1 MKKVNIIFLFYL
13 IYIIELCCAYCHFL
27 GLHSNHK
34 IIPLNDIESLQKENC
49 TLDTKELNVSAQKII
64 TLKNKIENEINSIN
78 NLYDKTLNDLTQSFV
93 KKHEEL
99 IKKENELKEKLQNEV
114 TKVKEQLENFLS
126 QCNAQIKNNEKIN
139 QGIKKLE
146 NNEKNV
152 IKTLSYVSKVNKSQK
167 EMKKLK
173 QNFMKSIK
181 FVYQEEN
188 SSIKYDEFL
197 FNGIQIP
204 NNIKF
209 NDIYYLSLNL
219 SWEIDD
225 LNNINIDK
233 NQIKFKVEMRAENGE
248 FTQVYEGKNYNC
260 SISNLVKNSY
270 YEFRI
275 CSLYNDLKSP
285 WSEIQKIKTSD
296 LESDILNKS
305 ERKDEFAKK
314 IFEWTGF
321 NSMKLLYRGTKDGM
335 NADTFHNKCDNQDKT
350 LTLIKNDKGNIFGG
364 YASIPWKSSGNWQNA
379 PECFIFTLTNIHGT
393 EPTKF
398 QSKKKGCEVGH
409 YSGNGPLFGDN
420 RDIFFYSNF
429 VEGGCSPYSNF
440 PANYE
445 DVLGKGKSIFTGEF
459 DNNKTKFK
467 IKEIEIFKL
476 LK

>member
-1 MKKVNIIFLFYL
+1 
-13 IYIIELCCAYCHFL
+13 
-27 GLHSNHK
+27 
-34 IIPLNDIESLQKENC
+34 
-49 TLDTKELNVSAQKII
+49 
-64 TLKNKIENEINSIN
+64 
-78 NLYDKTLNDLTQSFV
+78 
-93 KKHEEL
+93 
-99 IKKENELKEKLQNEV
+99 
-114 TKVKEQLENFLS
+114 LS
-126 QCNAQIKNNEKIN
+126 QCNTEIKKNEKIT
-139 QGIKKLE
+139 QGIKKL
-146 NNEKNV
+146 EKNV
-152 IKTLSYVSKVNKSQK
+152 IKTLSYISKINKSQK
-167 EMKKLK
+167 EMEKLM
-173 QNFMKSIK
+173 QNYMKSIK

-188 SSIKYDEFL
+188 SSIKYDEFP

-233 NQIKFKVEMRAENGE
+233 NQIKFKVEMRSENGE

-335 NADTFHNKCDNQDKT
+335 NADTFHKKCDNQEKT

-364 YASIPWKSSGNWQNA
+364 YASIPWKSSNDWQFA
-379 PECFIFTLTNIHGT
+379 PKCFIFTLTNIHGT

-398 QSKKKGCEVGH
+398 QSKNKGYEVGH
-409 YSGNGPLFGDN
+409 YSGNGPLFGN
-420 RDIFFYSNF
+420 IDIYFYSNF
-429 VEGGCSPYSNF
+429 VEGSSPYSQF
-440 PANYE
+440 PNNYE

-459 DNNKTKFK
+459 DNKITELK